1 MNTMSNNVVPLEGE
15 VSAADLARQWILR
28 IDAGPL
34 SLSEREELRRWLA
47 SDPSHASL
55 LDTHALLW
63 SAASKASF
71 KPQIAKGGNAPARRS
86 SSSFGMSRFAFA
98 VIASVFLATAM
109 WSVRWNTVEAPTEA
123 QFATSVG
130 EHRVIPLEEGS
141 QLSLNTASTVKIRFS
156 EERRQVRLERGEGL
170 FEVAK
175 DETRPFEVLVGS
187 TVVRAVGTRFSVRRL
202 DNDQVKVTVFEG
214 VVELVKPASK
224 QADGANA
231 HGTQPQPIRL
241 GAGQV
246 AAETDHNI
254 VLSTRTQPDLEKQ
267 LSWLQGRV
275 VFDNEPLAEVL
286 AQVSRYSTLPLR
298 LASPSLKDVRVS
310 GAFAV
315 TDLPSFLKGLE
326 LGFDL
331 KVELKGD
338 SYMVSRKI

>member
-1 MNTMSNNVVPLEGE
+1 
-15 VSAADLARQWILR
+15 
-28 IDAGPL
+28 
-34 SLSEREELRRWLA
+34 
-47 SDPSHASL
+47 
-55 LDTHALLW
+55 
-63 SAASKASF
+63 
-71 KPQIAKGGNAPARRS
+71 
-86 SSSFGMSRFAFA
+86 
-98 VIASVFLATAM
+98 M

-156 EERRQVRLERGEGL
+156 EERRQVTLERGEGL

-175 DETRPFEVLVGS
+175 DKTRPFEVLVGS

-231 HGTQPQPIRL
+231 HGTQPQPLRL

-275 VFDNEPLAEVL
+275 VFDDEPLAEVL